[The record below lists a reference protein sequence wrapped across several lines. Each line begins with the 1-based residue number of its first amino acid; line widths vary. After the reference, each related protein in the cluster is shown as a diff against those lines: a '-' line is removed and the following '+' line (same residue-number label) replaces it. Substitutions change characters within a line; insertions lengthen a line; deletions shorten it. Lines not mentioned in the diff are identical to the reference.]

1 MSALQNSAADDFS
14 SLAGRR
20 VLLVEDETL
29 VLMNLED
36 IVEALGCTIVGP
48 AMRISRAMEL
58 LDGLPELD
66 AAVLDVNL
74 GGETIF
80 PVAERLAERG
90 IPMVFTTGYGRE
102 GLPAD
107 WHDAVVLQKPYAQED
122 LARCLREAIAQ

>member
-1 MSALQNSAADDFS
+1 MQDSSAIELS

-36 IVEALGCTIVGP
+36 IVESLGCTIVGP

-66 AAVLDVNL
+66 VAVLDVNV
-74 GGETIF
+74 GGETVF
-80 PVAERLAERG
+80 PVAQRLAERG
-90 IPMVFTTGYGRE
+90 IPVVFTTGYGRE
-102 GLPAD
+102 GLPVD
-107 WHDAVVLQKPYAQED
+107 WHDAVVLQKPYAQEE
-122 LARCLREAIAQ
+122 LARCLRAALAQ